1 MNITHSF
8 RKLLIISLAFFISTS
23 IWAQSIQGVVIE
35 KNSEEFAIAHIQLLG
50 TKELH
55 FYTSIDGVFEFPN
68 LPKGTY
74 QIKINSMG
82 FNEYL
87 SEPLIINNNEH
98 ITLNIYLEQSSKNLS
113 EVSILSTRIRNSQA
127 SVLEEIQ
134 MATEIISGISQE
146 QIKISQDGNAA
157 QAMSRV
163 PGITVVDGKFVMVR
177 GIPERYN
184 QVLLN
189 NAIAPST
196 EVDKRTFSFD
206 LIPSNVLDKMMIYKS
221 GAPENT
227 GDFAGGLIK
236 VYTAHSPEE
245 NQTQIG
251 ISTGW
256 NSLTTGKDFF
266 QSQGSATDFLGFD
279 NGFRQLPNGFPTEN
293 LRNLPNQS
301 PIKAE
306 AAHLL
311 PNNFA
316 SNRSTAIPDLGAQ
329 LQLDRI
335 FYIGNT
341 RISTIN
347 SIQYSQSQRSYE
359 NNFNRYLE
367 MDPETGQTSP
377 RFAYIDHHYEKENKL
392 GALSNW
398 LFQWNP
404 DNYISFKNLFNQIGT
419 NNTVIRTGDDFIQQ
433 AGLARANYMYQYR
446 SRSIYSGQLSGF
458 HNFKKST
465 WLKHINWNL
474 GYNYL
479 GEDQPDLRRFRT
491 IETEEG
497 SNEFRM
503 ILPPSSNLYDA
514 GRYYGHLSEWGG
526 NHSLNLSI
534 QPDQWTKSNIKP
546 SIKVG
551 YMLDY
556 RSRNFDTRYFSYFY
570 PGGSSFDVLQDLE
583 KQALDQI
590 FSNENIK
597 TDNGFLLEEGTR
609 NSDSYTAQNLL
620 AAGYTGLVL
629 PINHWTFSGG
639 LRIEYNS
646 LKLQSA
652 NDAGQDI
659 LVNYPVLSPLLFL
672 NTDYEWNAR
681 NKIRF
686 AYYKSVNRPEF
697 REVAPFLFYDYEFDA
712 EKYGNPDL
720 VTAKIDNLDLRYEF
734 YPRAGESLSIGAFY
748 KHFTNP
754 IETQIL
760 IRSES
765 PAFSYQNAHSAYNG
779 GIEIEFRKALD
790 QWLDYKFF
798 RNLSLNLNAS
808 YIISEVDYGTQ
819 ASEGQE
825 AKRALQGQSP
835 YVFNGIL
842 AYNNESIG
850 LQSTIAYNLFG
861 PRIYAVGSVLFPT
874 IYELPRHSFDFTIQ
888 KTLKNNWSIK
898 FGVQDIL
905 NATYKFYQDSDR
917 DGTINIDGKDD
928 PIFLYQ
934 KGSTFQ
940 LSLNYKF

>member
-8 RKLLIISLAFFISTS
+8 RKLLFLSLAFLISS
-23 IWAQSIQGVVIE
+23 SLWAQSIKGVVIE
-35 KNSEEFAIAHIQLLG
+35 KDSEEFAIAHIQLLG

-74 QIKINSMG
+74 QIKINSIG
-82 FNEYL
+82 FNDYL
-87 SEPLIINNNEH
+87 SESILINDQETIS
-98 ITLNIYLEQSSKNLS
+98 LNILLEQSSKSLS
-113 EVSILSTRIRNSQA
+113 EVSILGTKIRNSQA

-134 MATEIISGISQE
+134 MANEIISGISQE
-146 QIKISQDGNAA
+146 QIKVSQDGNAA

-163 PGITVVDGKFVMVR
+163 PGITVVEGKFVMVR

-206 LIPSNVLDKMMIYKS
+206 LIPSNVLDKMLIYKS

-251 ISTGW
+251 LSTGW
-256 NSLTTGKDFF
+256 NSISTGKDFY
-266 QSQGSATDFLGFD
+266 QSQGSTTDFLGFD
-279 NGFRQLPNGFPTEN
+279 NGFRQLPSDFPQEN
-293 LRNLPNQS
+293 LRTLPNRS
-301 PIKAE
+301 PIRAQ
-306 AAHLL
+306 AGHTL
-311 PNNFA
+311 PNNFLA
-316 SNRSTAIPDLGAQ
+316 SSSTAIPDLGAQ
-329 LQLDRI
+329 VQLDRI

-341 RISTIN
+341 KVSTIN
-347 SIQYSQSQRSYE
+347 SIQYSQAQRSYE
-359 NNFNRYLE
+359 NEFNRYLE
-367 MDPETGQTSP
+367 MDPESGHIAP
-377 RFAYIDHHYEKENKL
+377 RFAYLDHHYEKENKL

-404 DNYISFKNLFNQIGT
+404 NHYISFKNLFNQIGT

-458 HNFKKST
+458 HDLTKHA

-491 IETEEG
+491 IETAEG
-497 SNEFRM
+497 SNEYRM

-514 GRYYGHLSEWGG
+514 GRYYGNLSEWGG
-526 NHSLNLSI
+526 NHSLNLSLQPEKWTQGHI
-534 QPDQWTKSNIKP
+534 QP

-556 RSRNFDTRYFSYFY
+556 RNRSFDTRYFSYFY
-570 PGGSSFDVLQDLE
+570 PGSSSFDVLQDLE
-583 KQALDQI
+583 RQPLDQI

-597 TDNGFLLEEGTR
+597 PDNGFLLEEGTR

-620 AAGYTGLVL
+620 AAGYAGLVL
-629 PINHWTFSGG
+629 PINDWTFSGG

-652 NDAGQDI
+652 NDAGEDI
-659 LVNYPVLSPLLFL
+659 LVDYPVLSPLVFL
-672 NTDYEWNAR
+672 NTDYEINHK
-681 NKIRF
+681 NKVRF

-720 VTAKIDNLDLRYEF
+720 ITAQIDNFDLRYEI
-734 YPRAGESLSIGAFY
+734 YPRAGESISIGAFY
-748 KHFTNP
+748 KYFKNP

-779 GIEIEFRKALD
+779 GIEIEFRKSLD
-790 QWLDYKFF
+790 QWLDYTFF
-798 RNLSLNLNAS
+798 RNLSINLNAS
-808 YIISEVDYGTQ
+808 YIISEVNYGEN
-819 ASEGQE
+819 ASAGQE
-825 AKRALQGQSP
+825 SKRALQGQSP

-842 AYNNESIG
+842 AYNNEKVG
-850 LQSTIAYNLFG
+850 LQSTVAYNVFG

-874 IYELPRHSFDFTIQ
+874 IYELPRQSLDFTIQ
-888 KTLKNNWSIK
+888 KTFKNNWSVK
-898 FGVQDIL
+898 LGVQDIL
-905 NATYKFYQDSDR
+905 NATYRFYQDSNR
-917 DGTINIDGKDD
+917 DGNIDVNGQDD

-940 LSLNYKF
+940 LSFNYKF